1 MPLLVQAQ
9 RRVADRIASVSG
21 SPVPQPHYMEL
32 QQRLGH
38 LVSARDY
45 LTAQL
50 RVHFDPARTKLIK
63 PGAQID
69 PLGHDAYTGT
79 GECLQF
85 SHHIYSKYQ
94 MYVKCMFK
102 WPEKYFRVTVV
113 YE

>member
-79 GECLQF
+79 GNVCSLVTIFIQN
-85 SHHIYSKYQ
+85 I
-94 MYVKCMFK
+94 VKCMFK

>member
-79 GECLQF
+79 GNVCSLVTIFIQN
-85 SHHIYSKYQ
+85 I
-94 MYVKCMFK
+94 VKCMFE